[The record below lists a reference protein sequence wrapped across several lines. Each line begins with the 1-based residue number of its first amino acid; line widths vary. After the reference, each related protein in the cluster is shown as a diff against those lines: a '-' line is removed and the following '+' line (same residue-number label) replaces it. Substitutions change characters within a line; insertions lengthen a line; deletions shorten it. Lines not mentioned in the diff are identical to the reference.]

1 MAGGGMLA
9 GKVALV
15 TGAAAGIGRAIVACM
30 CREGASVFAA
40 DIDEEGLVETCRLAG
55 RDAVPLELDVTS
67 EASWQTALR
76 MVHDRHGALH
86 VLVNNA
92 ARRTPMTIGQ
102 TDLVAWR
109 SAQEVTA
116 EGVFL
121 GMKLASERMV
131 QGGAIVNV
139 ASIAAFVGEP
149 RSFPYSAAK
158 GAVRAMTRS
167 AALQFAAS
175 APSIRVNLV
184 APGAT
189 LTDAVREQAGKLAA
203 AESIDQAEML
213 LRLSGNVPLGRFANP
228 IEIAE
233 VVTFVASDRASFMTG
248 AEILVDGG
256 ATAR

>member
-1 MAGGGMLA
+1 MPGGGMLA

-15 TGAAAGIGRAIVACM
+15 TGAAGGIGRAIVASM
-30 CREGASVFAA
+30 CREGATVFAGDVDTA
-40 DIDEEGLVETCRLAG
+40 GLAETCLVVGG
-55 RDAVPLELDVTS
+55 RAFAVELDVAS
-67 EASWQTALR
+67 EVSWSGALR
-76 MVHDRHGALH
+76 SICTGHGPLH

-92 ARRTPMTIGQ
+92 ARRTPMTIEH
-102 TDLVAWR
+102 TDMEAWR
-109 SAQEVTA
+109 SAQEVTS

-121 GMKLASERMV
+121 GMKLAAAQMSE
-131 QGGAIVNV
+131 GGSIVNV

-167 AALQFAAS
+167 AALHYAGREPAV
-175 APSIRVNLV
+175 RVNLV

-189 LTDAVREQAGKLAA
+189 LTDAVKGQARKLAA
-203 AESIDQAEML
+203 AESIGEVEML
-213 LRLSGNVPLGRFANP
+213 RRLSGDVPLGRFADP
-228 IEIAE
+228 VEIAE
-233 VVTFVASDRASFMTG
+233 VVAFLSSDRASFMTG